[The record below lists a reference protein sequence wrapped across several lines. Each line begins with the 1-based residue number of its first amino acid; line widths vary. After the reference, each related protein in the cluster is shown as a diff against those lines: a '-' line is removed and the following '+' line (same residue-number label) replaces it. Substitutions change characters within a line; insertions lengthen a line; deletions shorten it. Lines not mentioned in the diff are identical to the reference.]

1 MIRSVS
7 PFSKMPLLHREKS
20 YRPTS
25 NTHIYGVWGEADE
38 DERKGVGVLVK
49 GEGKSEVD
57 GGWV

>member
-1 MIRSVS
+1 
-7 PFSKMPLLHREKS
+7 MPLLHREKS

-49 GEGKSEVD
+49 GEGKMGEKGVR
-57 GGWV
+57 GVRV